1 VFVTNVLFTSRCT
14 IHGVAFAFYPLVKM
28 QNGLIPDNSVVLAN
42 RKVDVGLF
50 LKQRVLQQAGVQSF
64 LSASKPSG
72 KNHACPGQAL
82 SNNGEAL
89 KDPVFQSPLR
99 LQTSQKQNGFNVLKR
114 S

>member
-1 VFVTNVLFTSRCT
+1 M
-14 IHGVAFAFYPLVKM
+14 AFAFYPLVKM
-28 QNGLIPDNSVVLAN
+28 QNGMIPDNSVVLAN

-72 KNHACPGQAL
+72 KNHTCPGQAL

-89 KDPVFQSPLR
+89 KDPVSQSPLR